1 MYVRTDGCMVVQ
13 RHLYVS
19 ALRGRD
25 KNCAMEVHGNG
36 KTLHIGLAIR
46 SWV

>member
-1 MYVRTDGCMVVQ
+1 MYLRTYGRTVVQ
-13 RHLYVS
+13 RHLYVL
-19 ALRGRD
+19 ALQCRD

-36 KTLHIGLAIR
+36 KTLHIGLAIH